1 MVYAVFIIA
10 KLRPYQTLRTVRLT
24 EAQESPVSPESSGN
38 WWTLLLRG
46 MAALLFGLFALVW
59 PGITLAV
66 LVIIYGAYA
75 LVDGI
80 FTIIAG
86 FRSVDGRRR
95 ALLLAEGII
104 GVIAGLI
111 ALAWPGITAVALLYI
126 ISLWAILGG
135 LLRIVTA
142 ILLRREI
149 QNEWAMAASG
159 ALSVLLGV
167 ILGVLPGV
175 GLLSLTW
182 LIGVFAL
189 GVGATLI
196 WLSFKVRG
204 RNAERGGRVT

>member
-1 MVYAVFIIA
+1 M
-10 KLRPYQTLRTVRLT
+10 
-24 EAQESPVSPESSGN
+24 
-38 WWTLLLRG
+38 LLRG
-46 MAALLFGLFALVW
+46 MAAVLFGLFALVW

-95 ALLLAEGII
+95 ALLLAEGVI

-111 ALAWPGITAVALLYI
+111 ALAWPGITAVVLLYI

-159 ALSVLLGV
+159 ALSVVLGV

-175 GLLSLTW
+175 GLLSLVW

-196 WLSFKVRG
+196 
-204 RNAERGGRVT
+204 

>member
-1 MVYAVFIIA
+1 M
-10 KLRPYQTLRTVRLT
+10 T
-24 EAQESPVSPESSGN
+24 EAQESPVPPESSGN

-46 MAALLFGLFALVW
+46 MAAVLFGLFALVW

-95 ALLLAEGII
+95 TLLLAEGII

-204 RNAERGGRVT
+204 RNAERGSRVT